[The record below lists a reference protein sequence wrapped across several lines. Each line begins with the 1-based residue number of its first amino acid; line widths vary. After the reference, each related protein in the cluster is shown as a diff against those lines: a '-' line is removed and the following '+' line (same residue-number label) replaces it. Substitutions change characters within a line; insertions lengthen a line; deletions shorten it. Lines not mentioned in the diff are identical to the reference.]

1 MHGDLLCTDDLEYQ
15 QARKLLRSPEFI
27 QDFVSRTIDE
37 RIQLAT
43 EYRRRSGE
51 VVSLKSA
58 DIMDVNQQTVERY
71 MREHQVRRLIHGHT
85 HRPALHEFL
94 LNGTP
99 AQRYVLEDWH
109 EQAGSFLHIDG
120 ESIQQETFT

>member
-1 MHGDLLCTDDLEYQ
+1 
-15 QARKLLRSPEFI
+15 
-27 QDFVSRTIDE
+27 TIEE
-37 RIQLAT
+37 RVQLAA

-85 HRPALHEFL
+85 HRPALHEFML
-94 LNGTP
+94 DGIP

-109 EQAGSFLHIDG
+109 EQTGSYLRVDNQ
-120 ESIQQETFT
+120 SIRQETFS